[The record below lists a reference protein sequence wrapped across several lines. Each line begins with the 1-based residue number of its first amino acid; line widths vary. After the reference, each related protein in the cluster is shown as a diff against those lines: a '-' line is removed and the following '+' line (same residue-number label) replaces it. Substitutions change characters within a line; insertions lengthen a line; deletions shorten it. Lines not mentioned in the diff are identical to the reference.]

1 MKLKLAKILA
11 VLYILI
17 NTLIPISVL
26 AQPQKKETFEN
37 LSIKEGLSN
46 EYVTSI
52 FQDSR
57 GYMWIG
63 TKDGLNRYDGHIVKV
78 YNFSIDK
85 DKSLSSTYINDIVED
100 HKGNIWVATD
110 SGLDIIE
117 VDTDN
122 IININNIDRTNKDK
136 IKNLKITSLL
146 KDNIE
151 DVMWIGT
158 ENGLMKIDI
167 KNDKMETLY
176 HDENNKNSL
185 TNSYITS
192 LEYSINDNNICVGT
206 TNGINIVNKR
216 SLEVSHFESILYN
229 NNFFVYNIE
238 KDNFSNMWISTKQ
251 GLFVYNQKENEEYE
265 LYLINHEGI
274 KEYNQKENKMYDLSI
289 EEDRNIKIY
298 NNEFVF
304 SDSKNNIW
312 ISTSK
317 GVKKYFIN
325 EE

>member
-122 IININNIDRTNKDK
+122 IININNVDRTNKDK

-185 TNSYITS
+185 TNSY
-192 LEYSINDNNICVGT
+192 GP
-206 TNGINIVNKR
+206 GK
-216 SLEVSHFESILYN
+216 
-229 NNFFVYNIE
+229 
-238 KDNFSNMWISTKQ
+238 SN
-251 GLFVYNQKENEEYE
+251 LPVE
-265 LYLINHEGI
+265 LRRKAGDCSRVTAGPIDLI
-274 KEYNQKENKMYDLSI
+274 
-289 EEDRNIKIY
+289 
-298 NNEFVF
+298 
-304 SDSKNNIW
+304 
-312 ISTSK
+312 
-317 GVKKYFIN
+317 
-325 EE
+325 